1 MPTQETTIYN
11 STVNPTTSNLSDQ
24 FTRGIGFYLT
34 ALNLTDEV
42 EIDIFLQLY
51 LTPTKIR
58 AISLEPLNVSTTER
72 LTLLPPQLRDIDI
85 PMRLLILPSE
95 SFNLNITL
103 LQTVSQQIAPP
114 IEDFIVLDFGAF
126 AANQVKRISMSNQPF
141 TPPVKLVSLWVY
153 RPDTADDEVTFYV
166 YRVNLNNTETLV
178 YEQKIGSEDSPLTF
192 PAALLV
198 SNNIV
203 EIRAKKAILNCFV
216 YLQKATISAFVQL

>member
-1 MPTQETTIYN
+1 MATQETTIYN
-11 STVNPTTSNLSDQ
+11 STLNPTIANLSDE

-58 AISLEPLNVSTTER
+58 AINLESLNVSTTER

-95 SFNLNITL
+95 TFNLNITL
-103 LQTVSQQIAPP
+103 LQTVPQQIASP
-114 IEDFIVLDFGAF
+114 IEDFIVLSFGAI
-126 AANQVKRISMSNQPF
+126 AANQAKKIYMSNQTF

-153 RPDTADDEVTFYV
+153 RPDTTDDEVTFYI
-166 YRVNLNNTETLV
+166 YKVNPNNTETLV
-178 YEQKIGSEDSPLTF
+178 YEEKIESGDSPVLF
-192 PAALLV
+192 PPALLL
-198 SNNIV
+198 SDNAV

-216 YLQKATISAFVQL
+216 YLQKATISGFVQL